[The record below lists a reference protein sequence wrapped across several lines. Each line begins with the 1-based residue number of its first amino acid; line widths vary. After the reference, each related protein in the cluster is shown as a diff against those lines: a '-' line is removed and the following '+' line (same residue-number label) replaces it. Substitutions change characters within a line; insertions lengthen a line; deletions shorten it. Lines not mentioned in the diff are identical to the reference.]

1 MAIGHP
7 GMAPVPEP
15 ASDPGPGELVGYRH
29 PNGMTL
35 PLPAG
40 WERSEDPRPDVV
52 LIAVEPAPPP
62 GGEPGFRPNLVV
74 TVDQL
79 PAGLD
84 LEAWQAATEQMLPS
98 MLTEYLPI
106 DLERL
111 EIGGVAAF
119 RRLAH
124 HRSKGGT
131 SVTMEQW
138 TTVLPAAGGASL
150 AGWSLTASTATPAY
164 ASLAEV
170 LAEVAGGWRP
180 PGHPGAEQA
189 AT

>member
-1 MAIGHP
+1 MN
-7 GMAPVPEP
+7 
-15 ASDPGPGELVGYRH
+15 DPGPGPDPGPLVGYRH

-40 WERSEDPRPDVV
+40 WEHVEDPRPDVA
-52 LIAVEPAPPP
+52 LIAVEPAAPP
-62 GGEPGFRPNLVV
+62 GSGEPGFRPNLVV

-79 PAGLD
+79 PSGQD
-84 LEAWQAATEQMLPS
+84 LEEWQAATEKMLPS

-111 EIGGVAAF
+111 EIGGVAAI

-124 HRSKGGT
+124 HRSQAGT

-138 TTVLPAAGGASL
+138 TTVVPAVGGASL
-150 AGWSLTASTATPAY
+150 AGWSLTASTATDAY
-164 ASLAEV
+164 AGLADLLAEM
-170 LAEVAGGWRP
+170 AGRWRP
-180 PGHPGAEQA
+180 PGHSAPEAPTADGSS
-189 AT
+189 

>member
-1 MAIGHP
+1 MP
-7 GMAPVPEP
+7 DPVP
-15 ASDPGPGELVGYRH
+15 DPGAGALVGYRH

-35 PLPAG
+35 SLPAG
-40 WERSEDPRPDVV
+40 WEHVEDPRPDVV

-62 GGEPGFRPNLVV
+62 GGDPGFRPNLVV

-79 PAGLD
+79 PAGHD
-84 LEAWQAATEQMLPS
+84 LEVWQAGTEKMLPS

-111 EIGGVAAF
+111 EIGGVAAI

-124 HRSKGGT
+124 HRSQGGT

-138 TTVLPAAGGASL
+138 TTVVPAVGGASL

-164 ASLAEV
+164 AGLADLLAEI
-170 LAEVAGGWRP
+170 AGSWRP
-180 PGHPGAEQA
+180 PGHFGPEA
-189 AT
+189 ADGSP